1 MAILTSY
8 DLKGKVDSFA
18 NWITNLSPTD
28 TFFVS
33 VTGKEQV
40 KNTIFQWQT
49 DSLASA
55 DENNAQKESDDA
67 VMSTLTPTLVHQNVT
82 QILRKALE
90 VTVTADAVDSWGRNK
105 ELAYQMEKAGKEIKR
120 DLEKILLL
128 KNNAGTTNN
137 SAGEGYGMSGKAAD
151 EGLQGKENVP
161 PAAAGAARKT
171 RSFGDLVAGQSTVA
185 AGAAGT
191 ETDTTGKIKD
201 KDTGA
206 VVHKKSG
213 TKDAMTEAQLFDI
226 TYNLYLAGSSA
237 NTIMF
242 HPKHASFFSSLMETA
257 AGRTKLIENMD
268 TTLNKFVGS
277 IIDPL
282 GQQFTLV
289 PNRFMPEDAV
299 YFFNPTDWTQMV
311 LREPQKVQ
319 LAKKGS
325 SERWMIEM
333 EVGLR
338 HKHPFASGILELKA

>member
-40 KNTIFQWQT
+40 KNTLFQWQT
-49 DSLASA
+49 DSLAAAST
-55 DENNAQKESDDA
+55 DNAQKESDDA
-67 VMSTLTPTLVHQNVT
+67 VMADLKPSTVHQNVT

-90 VTVTADAVDSWGRNK
+90 VTDTADAVDSWGRNK
-105 ELAYQMEKAGKEIKR
+105 ELAYQMEKAGLEIKR
-120 DLEKILLL
+120 DLEKILLQ
-128 KNNAGTTNN
+128 KDQAKADGSENEQGGT
-137 SAGEGYGMSGKAAD
+137 SGS
-151 EGLQGKENVP
+151 
-161 PAAAGAARKT
+161 ARKT
-171 RSFGDLVAGQSTVA
+171 ASFGKLIAPQSNVA
-185 AGAAGT
+185 AGGDQAGNNT
-191 ETDTTGKIKD
+191 AGSKD
-201 KDTGA
+201 ADTGA
-206 VVHKKSG
+206 VVNMKTG
-213 TKDAMTEAQLFDI
+213 TAGSMTEAQLFDV
-226 TYNLYLAGSSA
+226 TYNLYLSGASA

-299 YFFNPTDWTQMV
+299 YFFNPKDWTQMV
-311 LREPQKVQ
+311 LREPQKVA

-338 HKHPFASGILELKA
+338 HKHPFASGMLELKA